1 MGDQL
6 DKAIEFSPAEGLP
19 VAVLWSTA
27 YEDLKQ
33 LARARLR
40 RSGRSTLLDTTALVN
55 EAFTRLASEARM
67 QLEHRGQF
75 FAYSARVMH
84 SVIVDLVREA
94 QAARRGGDPLRITLN
109 TAICEAAAAEDD
121 PLQID
126 EALKLL
132 AEVEP
137 RLAQVVEMRYFGGFT
152 EVEVAEALG
161 LTERTVRRDWQR
173 ARAVL
178 RSMLSD

>member
-6 DKAIEFSPAEGLP
+6 DKAIELSPAEGLP
-19 VAVLWSTA
+19 VGSLWSTA

-40 RSGRSTLLDTTALVN
+40 RSGRNALLDTTALVN
-55 EAFTRLASEARM
+55 EAFTRLAGTAR
-67 QLEHRGQF
+67 LRVEHRSQF

-94 QAARRGGDPLRITLN
+94 QAERRGGDLHRITLN
-109 TAICEAAAAEDD
+109 TAVCEAAAAEDD
-121 PLQID
+121 PLKID
-126 EALKLL
+126 EALTLL
-132 AEVEP
+132 AQVEP
-137 RLAQVVEMRYFGGFT
+137 RLAQVVEMRYFAGLT

-161 LTERTVRRDWQR
+161 IAERTVRRDWQR

-178 RSMLSD
+178 RSMLAA

>member
-1 MGDQL
+1 VSDQL
-6 DKAIEFSPAEGLP
+6 DKAIECSPADGVPLG
-19 VAVLWSTA
+19 ALWSTA

-40 RSGRSTLLDTTALVN
+40 RSGRNTLLDTTALVN
-55 EAFTRLASEARM
+55 EAFTRLASTARV

-109 TAICEAAAAEDD
+109 TAVCEAVSAQDD
-121 PLQID
+121 PLQIH
-126 EALKLL
+126 EALTLL
-132 AEVEP
+132 AQVEP

-178 RSMLSD
+178 RTMLSD

>member
-1 MGDQL
+1 MGDEL
-6 DKAIEFSPAEGLP
+6 DKAIEASRADGIS
-19 VAVLWSTA
+19 VGALWSTA
-27 YEDLKQ
+27 YEDLKL

-40 RSGRSTLLDTTALVN
+40 RSGRHTLLDTTALVN
-55 EAFTRLASEARM
+55 ESYMRVAGIAELPL
-67 QLEHRGQF
+67 QHRGQF

-94 QAARRGGDPLRITLN
+94 QAERRGGDPLRITLN
-109 TAICEAAAAEDD
+109 TAICEAVAAEDD

-126 EALKLL
+126 EALTLL
-132 AEVEP
+132 AQVEP
-137 RLAQVVEMRYFGGFT
+137 RLAQVVEMRYFGGWT

-178 RSMLSD
+178 RTMLAG

>member
-1 MGDQL
+1 MGDEL
-6 DKAIEFSPAEGLP
+6 DKAIEASPVDGVS
-19 VAVLWSTA
+19 VAALWSTA
-27 YEDLKQ
+27 YEDLKR

-40 RSGRSTLLDTTALVN
+40 RSGRHTLLDTTALVN
-55 EAFTRLASEARM
+55 ESYMRLAGNARL

-94 QAARRGGDPLRITLN
+94 QAERRGGDPLRITLN
-109 TAICEAAAAEDD
+109 TAICEATAAEDD

-126 EALKLL
+126 EALTLL
-132 AEVEP
+132 AQVEP
-137 RLAQVVEMRYFGGFT
+137 RLAQVVEMRYFGGWT

-178 RSMLSD
+178 RTMLAD

>member
-1 MGDQL
+1 MSDEL
-6 DKAIEFSPAEGLP
+6 DKAIEISPPGGLP
-19 VAVLWSTA
+19 VGALWSTA

-40 RSGRSTLLDTTALVN
+40 RSGRHTLLDTTALVN
-55 EAFTRLASEARM
+55 EAYMRVTGTAPL

-109 TAICEAAAAEDD
+109 TDVCEAASAEDD

-126 EALKLL
+126 AALTVL
-132 AEVEP
+132 AQVEP
-137 RLAQVVEMRYFGGFT
+137 RLAQVVEMRYFGGLT
-152 EVEVAEALG
+152 EVEIGEALG

-173 ARAVL
+173 ARALL
-178 RSMLSD
+178 RTMLTD

>member
-1 MGDQL
+1 MGNQL
-6 DKAIEFSPAEGLP
+6 DKAIESSPTEGLP
-19 VAVLWSTA
+19 VGALWSTA

-40 RSGRSTLLDTTALVN
+40 RSGRHTLLDTTALVN
-55 EAFTRLASEARM
+55 EAFTRLASTSRL

-109 TAICEAAAAEDD
+109 TTICEAAVAEED

-137 RLAQVVEMRYFGGFT
+137 RLAQVVEMRYFAGLT

-173 ARAVL
+173 ARALL
-178 RSMLSD
+178 RSILTD

>member
-19 VAVLWSTA
+19 AGALWSTA

-40 RSGRSTLLDTTALVN
+40 RSGRNTLLDTTALVN
-55 EAFTRLASEARM
+55 EAFTRLAGSARLR
-67 QLEHRGQF
+67 LEHRSQF

-94 QAARRGGDPLRITLN
+94 QAARRGGGLAKITLN
-109 TAICEAAAAEDD
+109 TALCENDAGEDD
-121 PLQID
+121 PLRID
-126 EALKLL
+126 EAMAVL
-132 AEVEP
+132 AQVEP
-137 RLAQVVEMRYFGGFT
+137 RLAQIVEMRYFGGFT

-161 LTERTVRRDWQR
+161 ITERTVRRDWQR
-173 ARAVL
+173 ARALL
-178 RSMLSD
+178 RSMLMD